1 MLPSNGQNLPM
12 HGLYDED
19 FVGYKIASSAE
30 LDAALSEALVAVDA
44 SVLLDLY
51 RFRPQTSRDLIETL
65 RSLGDRLVVPHQALR
80 EFWRRR
86 QRAQDSP
93 GGATKAAADA
103 LARSGRSIG
112 DALAAWAKAVGVDD
126 NEVSDLIAQLD
137 DFLGEL
143 KGELETVTQDACPE
157 GGGDPILEQL
167 EEILAGR
174 VTSPLAREEWDECVA
189 EAKRRIE
196 AEEPPGYM
204 DANKQDSDLPEGG
217 AGDYLVWYE
226 ATRYAKEQDQDL
238 LIVTRDQKEDWW
250 WRRKTDFI
258 GPRPELTLEY
268 HQLTGR
274 HLFLMRPADLLA
286 RASVLD
292 VEVDQAS
299 SADAERIA
307 VSETAPPTPGDVARW
322 MLDELD
328 RTGSLLQA
336 DAVRGIEREFG
347 PSFIYE
353 NENGNPAIDPDVLHK
368 FRELNEDDVIWDR
381 WAYLWRHRQPGDAP
395 GRKQEDW
402 VAREVAAL
410 YEFPMSPEQG
420 LNRAQASAAFKKHG
434 LNPRAFGSWVR
445 SGYLAREGDRR
456 WLTSK
461 GREWADS
468 HAEEAE
474 LFVPVRDVLPA
485 PNERDDAGQ
494 TRGWPARFRE

>member
-1 MLPSNGQNLPM
+1 M

-30 LDAALSEALVAVDA
+30 LDAALGEAVVAVDA

-174 VTSPLAREEWDECVA
+174 VTSHLAREESDECVA

-196 AEEPPGYM
+196 AEELPGYM
-204 DANKQDSDLPEGG
+204 DAPTSRTATCPRE
-217 AGDYLVWYE
+217 ALVTTSSG
-226 ATRYAKEQDQDL
+226 TRQHAM
-238 LIVTRDQKEDWW
+238 
-250 WRRKTDFI
+250 RR
-258 GPRPELTLEY
+258 
-268 HQLTGR
+268 
-274 HLFLMRPADLLA
+274 
-286 RASVLD
+286 S
-292 VEVDQAS
+292 
-299 SADAERIA
+299 
-307 VSETAPPTPGDVARW
+307 
-322 MLDELD
+322 
-328 RTGSLLQA
+328 RTGTCS
-336 DAVRGIEREFG
+336 
-347 PSFIYE
+347 S
-353 NENGNPAIDPDVLHK
+353 
-368 FRELNEDDVIWDR
+368 
-381 WAYLWRHRQPGDAP
+381 
-395 GRKQEDW
+395 
-402 VAREVAAL
+402 
-410 YEFPMSPEQG
+410 
-420 LNRAQASAAFKKHG
+420 
-434 LNPRAFGSWVR
+434 
-445 SGYLAREGDRR
+445 
-456 WLTSK
+456 
-461 GREWADS
+461 
-468 HAEEAE
+468 
-474 LFVPVRDVLPA
+474 
-485 PNERDDAGQ
+485 
-494 TRGWPARFRE
+494 